1 MGIKKLWLLSFICI
15 LGMTGC
21 ALELNADEEETNRN
35 MTIKITVEDT
45 QADTVSVQDT
55 PLSDL
60 SESDLLYLFGE
71 KSNEPVLAHYY
82 GDFDHDGI
90 HEAFVITGDMLQGP
104 VDSAETIYGK
114 LWLVNSKSIQLAA
127 EDFSG
132 ISDGIAIWNFE
143 NRDFL
148 AASKTYVTGN
158 HTYLWT
164 VSQGMPKKESVS
176 GLGDIRNEDGRLYVA
191 QVTEDAMME
200 GNELK
205 GQTIKYYDMY
215 YDGFFRE
222 YGAIVIT
229 KERFLEYEGSEEILT
244 KLETDYPDSR
254 MEILYHD
261 NDVIYINVEH
271 QAEENTY
278 YHSAIIKI
286 ADGVSSLQSVIEGKY
301 EKALLKEIAVYPSRY
316 GIYPDTGPAGLGDYS
331 MNR

>member
-1 MGIKKLWLLSFICI
+1 MGMSRLRIIYLILL
-15 LGMTGC
+15 LGLTGC
-21 ALELNADEEETNRN
+21 TLELPTGKAETDQN

-45 QADTVSVQDT
+45 QADTVSVHDT

-60 SESDLLYLFGE
+60 EETDLLYMFGE

-90 HEAFVITGDMLQGP
+90 HEIFVVTGDLLQGP
-104 VDSAETIYGK
+104 VDGAETIYGK

-132 ISDGIAIWNFE
+132 VSDDISIWHFE

-148 AASKTYVTGN
+148 AASKSYITGN
-158 HTYLWT
+158 LTYLWT
-164 VSQGMPKKESVS
+164 VSQGMPKKDSVS
-176 GLGDIRNEDGRLYVA
+176 GLGDIRNEDGSLYVA
-191 QVTEDAMME
+191 QVTEDAMLE
-200 GNELK
+200 DSELK

-229 KERFLEYEGSEEILT
+229 RERFLEYEGSEDILT

-261 NDVIYINVEH
+261 NHVIYVNVEH
-271 QAEENTY
+271 LAENIIY
-278 YHSAIIKI
+278 YHSAIVDIM
-286 ADGVSSLQSVIEGKY
+286 DETLVLRNVIEGKY
-301 EKALLKEIAVYPSRY
+301 EKALLKEIA
-316 GIYPDTGPAGLGDYS
+316 IYPQRYS
-331 MNR
+331 TYTDR